1 MIDVYRC
8 ITFVEKTILVLIA
21 FFTIFGVGTEMQKVF
36 ETGTVALTDL
46 LLMFIYAEVLGMVA
60 GFYKS
65 RKIPITIPIF
75 IAITALC
82 RLI

>member
-36 ETGTVALTDL
+36 ETGTVALTD
-46 LLMFIYAEVLGMVA
+46 
-60 GFYKS
+60 
-65 RKIPITIPIF
+65 
-75 IAITALC
+75 
-82 RLI
+82 

>member
-46 LLMFIYAEVLGMVA
+46 LLMFIYTEVLGMVA
-60 GFYKS
+60 
-65 RKIPITIPIF
+65 
-75 IAITALC
+75 
-82 RLI
+82 